1 MDIVLFGVYLALV
14 VLGWILVFAS
24 LYAEGMWSKI
34 FNFEYVIG
42 KQTIFAGLSVIIVLL
57 IQFLDLKFWQTI
69 AYPLYGFSLLLL
81 ILVLIFGTEMKGAR
95 SWFHLFGFS
104 FQPSE
109 LCKFTTALAM
119 ASYLCAYDTDLR
131 QWKHIGIAFGLLAL
145 PVALIILQPDA
156 GSALVYASFLLVFYR
171 NGLSSNL
178 YIIGFIMIALFV
190 LGLIYNT
197 SIVLLGLIL
206 LGILML
212 AMNFDRKTIPMLIL
226 AMLTGG
232 AIFGVQNGFTYE
244 IMGFCCVGLIGYIFF
259 QYKEL
264 KTNLFRPL
272 AVLLLFGG
280 AFTYFATYTVDNILK
295 PHQQDRINV
304 WLRPDL
310 CDPRGS
316 LYNVLQSKMTIGSG
330 GFQGKGLLEGTM
342 TKLNYVPE
350 QSTDFIF
357 CTIGEEQGFIG
368 SIGILGVFLIFLV
381 RIVFIAERQRSAFIR
396 NYAYCVLGVIFLHVF
411 INIGM
416 TMGLVPI
423 IGIPLP
429 FISAGGT
436 SLLIFSAMVGVLLK
450 LDSDRK

>member
-1 MDIVLFGVYLALV
+1 MDPLLFGVYLGLV
-14 VLGWILVFAS
+14 VIGWIMVSAS
-24 LYAEGMWSKI
+24 LNTENLYEQM

-42 KQTIFAGLSVIIVLL
+42 KQTIFLGVSIVTVML
-57 IQFLDLKFWQTI
+57 IQFFDLKFWQTI
-69 AYPLYGFSLLLL
+69 AYPAYGFSLLLL
-81 ILVLIFGTEMKGAR
+81 VLVLIFGTEMKGAR
-95 SWFHLFGFS
+95 SWFHIFGFS

-109 LCKFTTALAM
+109 LVKFTSALAV
-119 ASYLCAYDTDLR
+119 ASYLSAYDSDLR
-131 QWKHIGIAFGLLAL
+131 RGRNILVAFSLILA
-145 PVALIILQPDA
+145 PVALILLQPDA
-156 GSALVYASFLLVFYR
+156 GSAIVFASFFVVLYR
-171 NGLSSNL
+171 NGLSANL
-178 YIIGFIMIALFV
+178 YIIGFMMIALFV
-190 LGLIYNT
+190 LGLIYNPAVV
-197 SIVLLGLIL
+197 ILGLIL

-212 AMNFDRKTIPMLIL
+212 ALNFDKNLIPLGIFG
-226 AMLTGG
+226 MLTIGS
-232 AIFGVQNGFTYE
+232 IFAVQNGFTYE
-244 IMGFCCVGLIGYIFF
+244 VMAFAVVALLGGLFF

-272 AVLLLFGG
+272 GVMLVFGS
-280 AFTYFATYTVDNILK
+280 AFTYLANYFVNFVLK
-295 PHQQDRINV
+295 PHQQERINV

-330 GFQGKGLLEGTM
+330 GLQGKGLLQGTM

-368 SIGILGVFLIFLV
+368 AFGVLMIFMIFLY
-381 RIVFIAERQRSAFIR
+381 RIILIAERQKIPFSR
-396 NYAYCVLGVIFLHVF
+396 NYAYCVLGFILLHVF
-411 INIGM
+411 INVGM

-436 SLLIFSAMVGVLLK
+436 SLLIFSIMIGVLLK
-450 LDSDRK
+450 LDSERK

>member
-1 MDIVLFGVYLALV
+1 MDPLLFGVYLALV
-14 VLGWILVFAS
+14 GLGWIMVSAS
-24 LYAEGMWSKI
+24 LNTENLYSEM
-34 FNFEYVIG
+34 FNYKYVIG
-42 KQTIFAGLSVIIVLL
+42 KQTIFLGVSIVAVMLL
-57 IQFLDLKFWQTI
+57 QFFDLKFWQTI
-69 AYPLYGFSLLLL
+69 AYPLYGFSLFLLL
-81 ILVLIFGTEMKGAR
+81 LVLLVGTEMKGAR

-119 ASYLCAYDTDLR
+119 ASYLSAYDSDLR
-131 QWKHIGIAFGLLAL
+131 RWKNIGIAFSLLLA
-145 PVALIILQPDA
+145 PVALILLQPDA
-156 GSALVYASFLLVFYR
+156 GSAIIFASFLLVMYR

-178 YIIGFIMIALFV
+178 YIVGFMMIALFV
-190 LGLIYNT
+190 LGLIYNP
-197 SIVLLGLIL
+197 SVVMLGLIL

-212 AMNFDRKTIPMLIL
+212 ALNFNRKLIPLGVL
-226 AMLTGG
+226 GMLTIG
-232 AIFGVQNGFTYE
+232 AIFAVQNGFTYE
-244 IMGFCCVGLIGYIFF
+244 VMGFAIVALLGAMFF

-264 KTNLFRPL
+264 KTNLFKPL
-272 AVLLLFGG
+272 AVMLLFGG
-280 AFTYFATYTVDNILK
+280 AFTYFANYTVNNILK

-330 GFQGKGLLEGTM
+330 GLQGKGLMQGTM

-368 SIGILGVFLIFLV
+368 AFGILIIFLLFLY
-381 RIVFIAERQRSAFIR
+381 RIIVIAERQKIPFTR
-396 NYAYCVLGVIFLHVF
+396 NYAYCVLGLIFLHVF

-416 TMGLVPI
+416 TMGVVPI

-436 SLLIFSAMVGVLLK
+436 SLLIFSIMIGVLLK
-450 LDSDRK
+450 LDSERK